1 MTPFRSFSFPHFS
14 DKTTYLSQSLFSFE
28 TTLNYVENG
37 FRDEGYVHYVWL
49 SFLYIAMPSAP
60 GMKFQ
65 EALRFSEQSIHPFL
79 KRQSGLL
86 LQHRSNISCDVSTRQ
101 E

>member
-1 MTPFRSFSFPHFS
+1 MTPFKSFSFPHFS

-28 TTLNYVENG
+28 TTLRFVENVFG
-37 FRDEGYVHYVWL
+37 DEGYIHYDWL
-49 SFLYIAMPSAP
+49 SFLCIAMPSAP

-65 EALRFSEQSIHPFL
+65 EALRFSEQSIRPFP

-86 LQHRSNISCDVSTRQ
+86 LQRRSNISCDVSTRQ